1 MKLAFRG
8 VWSANNFAPFPTWGN
23 HFKIF
28 NTSNANQLGSH
39 WILLVALEVVVAVS
53 PTAGESSRERNK
65 GVSKGR
71 RRRGGG
77 GGQRRLQQRKTKQLI
92 LVWNSLQLPTTYY
105 TNLYNRLLKLYN
117 KNKHYSIQDI
127 QQWPPVQSFSSVSNL
142 CGLYCIYAS
151 LCIFHEIGQEA
162 IEDDDESNAKQRLL
176 GALNSLY
183 VIDKLSIV
191 RFFNHFSINTI
202 CKYIVE

>member
-23 HFKIF
+23 HFQIV

-71 RRRGGG
+71 RRRG